1 MKACAI
7 LLAAGQASR
16 MGAVKALLPLPLLSG
31 GAPCSALEGLVRCY
45 RGAGMEDILLVS
57 GFHAAE
63 VEAAARGLGL
73 TVVRNP
79 RPEEGM
85 FSSACAGLRAVPE
98 DCAACFMHP
107 VDVPLVRSLTLVA
120 LLDASAS
127 ESRPGLPSVLIPTY
141 EGKEGH
147 PPLLP
152 AACREHI
159 LAHARGGG
167 EGGLRAALA
176 GLPRRSVPVA
186 DSFILEDMDRPEDY
200 ARLRT
205 LAASREALWPAE
217 AWSLLRLCRVPERG
231 LRHASAVSAVAAA
244 LAQALRESRVE
255 RGWTGTGPD
264 PELARAGGLLHDIC
278 KGLPE
283 HEKAGGRFLA
293 ELGLPVAAALVA
305 DHRDL
310 SVPDTA
316 PLTERELVYLADKY
330 CYGREFVPLE
340 RRFGQKLALYAA
352 DPAACAAI
360 RGRLGRARALE
371 ARLTREVG
379 RSPADIARQALGAL
393 PEAIDGE
400 PEAGPNNSGG
410 DA

>member
-159 LAHARGGG
+159 LAHARG
-167 EGGLRAALA
+167 
-176 GLPRRSVPVA
+176 
-186 DSFILEDMDRPEDY
+186 
-200 ARLRT
+200 
-205 LAASREALWPAE
+205 
-217 AWSLLRLCRVPERG
+217 
-231 LRHASAVSAVAAA
+231 
-244 LAQALRESRVE
+244 
-255 RGWTGTGPD
+255 
-264 PELARAGGLLHDIC
+264 
-278 KGLPE
+278 
-283 HEKAGGRFLA
+283 
-293 ELGLPVAAALVA
+293 
-305 DHRDL
+305 
-310 SVPDTA
+310 A
-316 PLTERELVYLADKY
+316 P
-330 CYGREFVPLE
+330 
-340 RRFGQKLALYAA
+340 
-352 DPAACAAI
+352 
-360 RGRLGRARALE
+360 
-371 ARLTREVG
+371 
-379 RSPADIARQALGAL
+379 
-393 PEAIDGE
+393 
-400 PEAGPNNSGG
+400 
-410 DA
+410 